1 MKYIKYSEFTGVLQ
15 SDEMLLMSHD
25 EFINGGKDITNIPVC
40 VTPDGSEPQEVD
52 DENRLE

>member
-15 SDEMLLMSHD
+15 GNEMLLMSHD

-40 VTPDGSEPQEVD
+40 ITPDGSEPQEVD

>member
-15 SDEMLLMSHD
+15 GDEMLLMSHD
-25 EFINGGKDITNIPVC
+25 EFINGGKDIMNIPVC
-40 VTPDGSEPQEVD
+40 ITPDGSEPQEVD